1 MIPYHPYKDDPY
13 HCQECDDQLLLQ
25 RVMWTGRTGQRGR
38 RPCLWAQLPSA
49 PRHVSAEQGSGHSR
63 RCHDPC
69 MDVLVGTDRSL
80 VLLSLSFS
88 VTLSTAWRS
97 PCWEV
102 MGGRGD
108 TEVISVAVSEANPS
122 LQQQNKITNRC
133 ATSFVC
139 IRSIILYP
147 TFLAPFLLFSSSFKD
162 RSLRDF
168 ISEVTPF
175 RVKGVITFRSSSF
188 FPLSTEKTHQM

>member
-1 MIPYHPYKDDPY
+1 
-13 HCQECDDQLLLQ
+13 
-25 RVMWTGRTGQRGR
+25 MWTGRTGQRDR
-38 RPCLWAQLPSA
+38 QPCLWAQLPSA
-49 PRHVSAEQGSGHSR
+49 PRHVTAEQGSGLSR
-63 RCHDPC
+63 RCNPC
-69 MDVLVGTDRSL
+69 MDVLVGRDRSL
-80 VLLSLSFS
+80 VLLSLIFS

-122 LQQQNKITNRC
+122 LQQQIEITNRC

-147 TFLAPFLLFSSSFKD
+147 TFLAPFLQFPHSFKD
-162 RSLRDF
+162 SSCRDF
-168 ISEVTPF
+168 ITEVTPF
-175 RVKGVITFRSSSF
+175 RVIGVITFRSSSF
-188 FPLSTEKTHQM
+188 FPVSTEKTHQM